1 MHVLTPAFDQSLE
14 EHYRSLGSCDRQLPQ
29 CQDVRWHTWDDA
41 ALLLCWSSSRRYVVR
56 YVVRD
61 VAGVGDLQW
70 S

>member
-14 EHYRSLGSCDRQLPQ
+14 EHYRSLGCCDRQLPQ
-29 CQDVRWHTWDDA
+29 RQDVRWHTRDDT
-41 ALLLCWSSSRRYVVR
+41 ALLLWWSSRRR